1 LALAQRAGLADLVA
15 HTLTLKTIGSANA
28 HLKVPALV
36 AGMVAG
42 ADSIDD
48 MDVLRHGGM
57 DRLFTGVRA
66 PSTLGT
72 FLRTFTFGHVRQLD
86 AVASRFLTVL
96 AKNAP
101 ILPGVDQGCYVD
113 IDDTIRATHGYA
125 KAGAGYGYTGVKG
138 LNALL
143 AIVSTPLSAPVVA
156 ATRLR
161 RGGTNSA
168 RGAAR
173 SVADALVTTKACGGS
188 GLVTVRADSA
198 YYGHDVVAAARRGGA
213 RFSITARMN
222 PTVVKAISG
231 IAESA
236 WTPIHYPNAIWDED
250 EQRLVSDAEVA
261 EVPFTAFTSRRQAD
275 HISARLIVRRVRR
288 LNPKTVSDGQGELF
302 PGYRHHGVFTDSP
315 LTMLQAE
322 KSHRGHA
329 IVEQVIADL
338 KAGALAHLP
347 SASFSANGAWLV
359 LAAMA
364 FNLTR
369 AAGAIASV
377 FHAKATTA
385 TIRRQLIAIPGRL
398 ANSARRMVIHLPKDW
413 PWQDSWEGSSTRPAG
428 HQPQQR
434 PDHPARTGA
443 TKDPSGKAGQTGDY
457 LTPPRRTP
465 NQNRTHPPANTSS
478 VDRGS
483 VVSTN
488 ACVERGI
495 HQQQGISRVVSTSE
509 STQNG
514 TDPPSLLRARP
525 SAGRRCH

>member
-1 LALAQRAGLADLVA
+1 MRVSHSFPAISTVFDDANLVSCAGLAPTMALAHRAGLSDLVA
-15 HTLTLKTIGSANA
+15 DTLTCKAEGGVNA

-42 ADSIDD
+42 ADCIDD
-48 MDVLRHGGM
+48 MDLLRHGGM

-86 AVASRFLTVL
+86 AVASRFLAAL

-101 ILPGVDQGCYVD
+101 LLPGADQGVYVD
-113 IDDTIRATHGYA
+113 IDDTIKATHGYA
-125 KAGAGYGYTGVKG
+125 KQGAGYGYTGVKG

-143 AIVSTPLSAPVVA
+143 AIVSTPLSSPVVA
-156 ATRLR
+156 GTRLR

-173 SVADALVTTKACGGS
+173 FVADALVTTKACGGS

-198 YYGHDVVAAARRGGA
+198 YYGHDVIAAAQRAEA

-231 IAESA
+231 IKESA
-236 WTPIHYPNAIWDED
+236 WVPIHYPNAIWDED

-261 EVPFTAFTSRRQAD
+261 EVPFTAFTSRRQSE

-288 LNPKTVSDGQGELF
+288 LNPKTVADGQGELF

-322 KSHRGHA
+322 KSHRAHA

-338 KAGALAHLP
+338 KASALAQLP
-347 SASFSANGAWLV
+347 SGSFSANSAWLV
-359 LAAMA
+359 LAAIA

-369 AAGAIASV
+369 AAGTLASV

-385 TIRRQLIAIPGRL
+385 TIRRQLIAVPGRL
-398 ANSARRMVIHLPKDW
+398 ARSARRLVIHLPSHW
-413 PWQDSWEGSSTRPAG
+413 PWQDSWEGLFNAACGPPTPA
-428 HQPQQR
+428 
-434 PDHPARTGA
+434 T
-443 TKDPSGKAGQTGDY
+443 T
-457 LTPPRRTP
+457 
-465 NQNRTHPPANTSS
+465 
-478 VDRGS
+478 
-483 VVSTN
+483 
-488 ACVERGI
+488 
-495 HQQQGISRVVSTSE
+495 
-509 STQNG
+509 
-514 TDPPSLLRARP
+514 
-525 SAGRRCH
+525 

>member
-1 LALAQRAGLADLVA
+1 MRVSHSFPAITTVFDDPNLVSCAGLAPTMALAQRAGLADLVSSA
-15 HTLTLKTIGSANA
+15 LTLKATGGVNA

-42 ADSIDD
+42 ADCIDD
-48 MDVLRHGGM
+48 MDLLRHGGM
-57 DRLFTGVRA
+57 GRLFTGVRA

-86 AVASRFLTVL
+86 AVASRFLVNL

-101 ILPGVDQGCYVD
+101 ILPGAAQGCYLD
-113 IDDTIRATHGYA
+113 IDDTIKATHGYA
-125 KAGAGYGYTGVKG
+125 KQGAGYGYTGVKG

-173 SVADALVTTKACGGS
+173 LVADALVTTKACGGR

-198 YYGHDVVAAARRGGA
+198 YYGHDVIAAARRGGA

-231 IAESA
+231 IKESA
-236 WTPIHYPNAIWDED
+236 WVPIHYPNAIWDED

-261 EVPFTAFTSRRQAD
+261 EVPFTAFTSRRKAD

-322 KSHRGHA
+322 KTHRAHA

-338 KAGALAHLP
+338 KGGALAQLP
-347 SASFSANGAWLV
+347 SGLFAANSAWLV
-359 LAAMA
+359 LAAIA

-369 AAGAIASV
+369 AAGALASV

-385 TIRRQLIAIPGRL
+385 TIRRQLIMVPGRL
-398 ANSARRMVIHLPKDW
+398 ARSARRLVIHLPMDW
-413 PWQDSWEGSSTRPAG
+413 PWQDSWEGLFDAACGPPT
-428 HQPQQR
+428 
-434 PDHPARTGA
+434 PART
-443 TKDPSGKAGQTGDY
+443 
-457 LTPPRRTP
+457 
-465 NQNRTHPPANTSS
+465 
-478 VDRGS
+478 
-483 VVSTN
+483 
-488 ACVERGI
+488 
-495 HQQQGISRVVSTSE
+495 
-509 STQNG
+509 
-514 TDPPSLLRARP
+514 
-525 SAGRRCH
+525 